1 MADAP
6 LPPNVYVTERLWS
19 EEVGIAA
26 ASDGDT
32 IQDPSR
38 EPGYEFSNGVKFFT
52 GKGPY
57 ANPVE

>member
-6 LPPNVYVTERLWS
+6 LPPNVSFTERLWS

-32 IQDPSR
+32 ILDPSR
-38 EPGYEFSNGVKFFT
+38 EPGYEFSNTKFFS